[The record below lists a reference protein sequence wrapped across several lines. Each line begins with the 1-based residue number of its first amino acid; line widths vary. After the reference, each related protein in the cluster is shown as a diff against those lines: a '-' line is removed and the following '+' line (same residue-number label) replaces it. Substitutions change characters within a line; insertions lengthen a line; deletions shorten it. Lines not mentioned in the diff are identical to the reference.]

1 MHSAAN
7 EYSFLMGTG
16 LPLPTMQLPYSSK
29 FLLVST
35 DSEAWASARGY
46 IGFLVHFKASNRRNP
61 VLDSEAEVV
70 GGKHQ
75 HLLDPLQS

>member
-1 MHSAAN
+1 
-7 EYSFLMGTG
+7 MGTG
-16 LPLPTMQLPYSSK
+16 LLLPTMQLPYLSK

-35 DSEAWASARGY
+35 DSEGWAAARGY
-46 IGFLVHFKASNRRNP
+46 IGFLVHFKASNRRNH

-75 HLLDPLQS
+75 RILHPLQS